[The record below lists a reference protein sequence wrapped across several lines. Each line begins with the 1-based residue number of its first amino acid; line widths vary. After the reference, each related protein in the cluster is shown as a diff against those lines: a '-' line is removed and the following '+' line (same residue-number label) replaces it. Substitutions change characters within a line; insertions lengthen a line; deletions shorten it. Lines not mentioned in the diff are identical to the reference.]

1 MVKQKALI
9 PEVWDAANALRG
21 HGAHMPLLFYV
32 GKRGFRSTER
42 LEARELNMTA
52 RGWGPGS
59 PNRTR
64 LMQGHAAAKGKGDA
78 KGCKGKGDAK
88 GCKGM

>member
-1 MVKQKALI
+1 
-9 PEVWDAANALRG
+9 
-21 HGAHMPLLFYV
+21 MPLLFYV

-42 LEARELNMTA
+42 LEAREVNMTA

-64 LMQGHAAAKGKGDA
+64 LMQGQAAAKGKGKDKDDD
-78 KGCKGKGDAK
+78 KGKGKDKGKGDTK